1 MTMRQSDERI
11 VGSRKS
17 DDEPEVRE
25 TKFTV
30 KLAGPGNWVVCEAGF
45 EEPLAEFEERDEAI
59 EYARGVAASR
69 ARASTRTVTTT
80 QRLYMRPL
88 RWTRRLTRVSE
99 AAPVSN
105 ARQS

>member
-59 EYARGVAASR
+59 EYARGVAATKP
-69 ARASTRTVTTT
+69 RASVDADGDDDSA
-80 QRLYMRPL
+80 PL
-88 RWTRRLTRVSE
+88 HESYALDPSTHKSL
-99 AAPVSN
+99 
-105 ARQS
+105 